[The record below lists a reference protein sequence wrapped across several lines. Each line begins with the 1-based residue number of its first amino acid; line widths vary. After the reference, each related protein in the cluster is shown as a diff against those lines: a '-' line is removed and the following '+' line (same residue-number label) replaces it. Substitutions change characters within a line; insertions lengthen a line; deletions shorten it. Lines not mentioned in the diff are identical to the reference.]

1 VAFEE
6 LDDGLQALIE
16 GHAESSEEL
25 LLALELRLDIAAELL
40 RCLRS
45 SIREMILEQVLE
57 QVLEQRSGVGE
68 RESVDQRLQL
78 GWLGGEHRPDVVR
91 ETDIERPEVTID
103 EEPVFGLL
111 L

>member
-16 GHAESSEEL
+16 GHVEGSEEL
-25 LLALELRLDIAAELL
+25 LLALKPRLDIAAELL

-45 SIREMILEQVLE
+45 LIRELMLE

-68 RESVDQRLQL
+68 REFVDQRLQL

-91 ETDIERPEVTID
+91 ETDIERPDVTID
-103 EEPVFGLL
+103 EQPVFSLL

>member
-16 GHAESSEEL
+16 GHVEGSEEL
-25 LLALELRLDIAAELL
+25 LLALESRLDIAAELL

-45 SIREMILEQVLE
+45 LTRELIFEQM
-57 QVLEQRSGVGE
+57 LEQRSGVGE
-68 RESVDQRLQL
+68 REFVDQRLQL
-78 GWLGGEHRPDVVR
+78 GWLGGGEHRPDVVR
-91 ETDIERPEVTID
+91 ATDIERPDVTID
-103 EEPVFGLL
+103 EQPVFGLL